1 VSGII
6 EGFTDEIG
14 RAVIRDVATATAN
27 ALLAKGLIQQTD
39 VSSTVGSI
47 NFLGDI
53 ALKAYLDGK
62 L

>member
-6 EGFTDEIG
+6 EGFTDDIG

-27 ALLAKGLIQQTD
+27 AMLAKGLIQQSD
-39 VSSTVGSI
+39 VANTVGSI